1 MTFLM
6 SPRLRFTIK
15 TIAVSAL
22 LASASGQIVAQTV
35 INTATGS
42 VRPSEPVTLNFAN
55 AEIEAVAR
63 TMATITG
70 RNVVV
75 DPRVKGQL
83 NLVTERAV
91 PPAAA
96 FQQFLAALRLQ
107 GFTVVETA
115 GLYKVVPEADAKLQG
130 GSVTVVQGSSGS
142 APAGG
147 QIVTQIFKLNFESAA
162 NLVPVL
168 RPLIS
173 PNNTINVNPGN
184 NSLVITDYADNLQ
197 RLARIIA
204 AMDVS
209 NASDVE
215 VIPLRHAVATDLA
228 PLVARLIDGGSGTG
242 PAPAAGQGQ
251 ADTSFKTTLLAE
263 PRSNS
268 LILRAANPARVAQV
282 RALVAQLDQA
292 PAPGSSASTGNIHVV
307 YLKNADATKL
317 ATTLRAA
324 MAAMGTGASTSGSS
338 FGGTAAPSAPSA
350 GLSGGGTSGSM
361 LSTGTGLSGGLGSTG
376 SSAGGLG
383 GNSMGTSAT
392 NNNQPSTGGQIQADP
407 TTNSLI
413 ITAPEP
419 LYRQLRAVIDQLD
432 GRRAQVL
439 VESLIVEVTASKLA
453 EFGIQWQGILGK
465 QGDGTIGVIGT
476 NSGQAGANILNITAA
491 LATGTVSGLT
501 GTGGLGNGMN
511 IGLAPRINGQYYLGA
526 LANFLQN
533 SGDANVLSTPNLMT
547 LDNEEARIII
557 GDNVPFVTGS
567 YANSTGSS
575 TVNPFTTV
583 ERKDV
588 GLMLKVRPQIS
599 ENGTVKM
606 SIYQEVSKIDRSTL
620 SNANGPTT
628 SKRSIES
635 NVVVDDGNII
645 VIGGLLEDSY
655 SQGQDKVPVMGD
667 LPVVGGLFRSET
679 RSRNKTNLM
688 VFLRPVVVRDNATS
702 EALMTDRYEA
712 IRALQQVTQPTSSV
726 MMNSVSGAPVLPAL
740 PERSVMPA
748 ATPAAVPA
756 TPVVPT
762 PMQQLAPSLPP
773 PQGGG
778 AATPAPVSSNTA
790 PAALQQTAAAG
801 APPLYYVNL
810 GVFGEDAAGRAAMAK
825 LHDAA
830 LPLAVQA
837 VETNR
842 GKATRV
848 RVGPYA
854 TEDAA
859 QAAAAQVRSSGLA
872 PNATVAAQPL

>member
-1 MTFLM
+1 M
-6 SPRLRFTIK
+6 
-15 TIAVSAL
+15 
-22 LASASGQIVAQTV
+22 ASASGQILAQTA
-35 INTATGS
+35 INTTTGS

-215 VIPLRHAVATDLA
+215 VIPLRNAVATDLA
-228 PLVARLIDGGSGTG
+228 PLVARLIDGGGSG

-324 MAAMGTGASTSGSS
+324 MAAMGTGASAGGAGAIGS
-338 FGGTAAPSAPSA
+338 TPPPAPSA
-350 GLSGGGTSGSM
+350 GLSGGGTSGNM
-361 LSTGTGLSGGLGSTG
+361 LSTGSGLSGGAAGTAGLGSG
-376 SSAGGLG
+376 ST
-383 GNSMGTSAT
+383 MGTSAT

-419 LYRQLRAVIDQLD
+419 LYRQLRAVIDKLD

-439 VESLIVEVTASKLA
+439 VESLIVEVAANKVA
-453 EFGIQWQGILGK
+453 QFGIQWQGILGK

-476 NSGQAGANILNITAA
+476 NSGQAGANILGITAA
-491 LATGTVSGLT
+491 LASGNAT
-501 GTGGLGNGMN
+501 SIANAAAGLGGGMN
-511 IGLAPRINGQYYLGA
+511 LALAPRVNGQYYLGA

-533 SGDANVLSTPNLMT
+533 SGDANVLSTPNIMT
-547 LDNEEARIII
+547 LDNEEARILI
-557 GDNVPFVTGS
+557 GNNVPFVTGS
-567 YANSTGSS
+567 YANTTGSS
-575 TVNPFTTV
+575 TVNPFQTV

-588 GLMLKVRPQIS
+588 GLMLKVRPQIG

-606 SIYQEVSKIDRSTL
+606 AIYQEISKIDDATR
-620 SNANGPTT
+620 NNINGPST
-628 SKRSIES
+628 SKRSVES
-635 NVVVDDGNII
+635 NVLVDDGSII
-645 VIGGLLEDSY
+645 VIGGLLEDTY
-655 SQGQDKVPVMGD
+655 SQAEDKVPVMGD
-667 LPVVGGLFRSET
+667 IPVVGNLFKSENRKRS
-679 RSRNKTNLM
+679 KTNLM
-688 VFLRPVVVRDNATS
+688 IFLRPIVVRDNATS
-702 EALMTDRYEA
+702 DALMVDRYEA
-712 IRALQQVTQPTSSV
+712 IRALQHTTQPSPSLV
-726 MMNSVSGAPVLPAL
+726 MGTVSGAPVLPPM
-740 PERSVMPA
+740 PERAPAPAQPA
-748 ATPAAVPA
+748 ATPVPA
-756 TPVVPT
+756 
-762 PMQQLAPSLPP
+762 PMQQLAPQATPP
-773 PQGGG
+773 VSAPVPGPQSSAPAEPS
-778 AATPAPVSSNTA
+778 AATARALVPA
-790 PAALQQTAAAG
+790 
-801 APPLYYVNL
+801 PLYYVNV
-810 GVFGEDAAGRAAMAK
+810 GVFGQDAQSRTTLTK
-825 LHDAA
+825 LREAA
-830 LPLAVQA
+830 LPLSLQS

-848 RVGPYA
+848 RVGPYS

-859 QAAAAQVRSSGLA
+859 QAAAATLRDKWAL
-872 PNATVAAQPL
+872 NATVAAPAL

>member
-1 MTFLM
+1 MNSLL
-6 SPRLRFTIK
+6 SPRLGFALK
-15 TIAVSAL
+15 AIAASAI
-22 LASASGQIVAQTV
+22 LACASGQIIAQTA
-35 INTATGS
+35 IDTGTGS
-42 VRPSEPVTLNFAN
+42 VRAGEPVTLNFAN

-91 PPAAA
+91 SPAAA

-107 GFTVVETA
+107 GFTVVEAA

-130 GSVTVVQGSSGS
+130 GSVSVVQGSSGS
-142 APAGG
+142 APGGG
-147 QIVTQIFKLNFESAA
+147 QIVTQIFKLNFENAA

-197 RLARIIA
+197 RLARIVA

-215 VIPLRHAVATDLA
+215 VIPLRNAVATDLA
-228 PLVARLIDGGSGTG
+228 PLVARLIDGGSGA
-242 PAPAAGQGQ
+242 APVAAQGQ
-251 ADTSFKTTLLAE
+251 ADTSFKTTLIAE
-263 PRSNS
+263 PRSNA

-292 PAPGSSASTGNIHVV
+292 PAPGS
-307 YLKNADATKL
+307 KL

-324 MAAMGTGASTSGSS
+324 MAAMGGTGNTGGGSAGASAAP
-338 FGGTAAPSAPSA
+338 AAPSG
-350 GLSGGGTSGSM
+350 GLGGGGTSGNM
-361 LSTGTGLSGGLGSTG
+361 LSTGSGLSGGSSGGLGSG
-376 SSAGGLG
+376 SSG
-383 GNSMGTSAT
+383 MGTSST

-419 LYRQLRAVIDQLD
+419 LYRQLRAVIDKLD

-439 VESLIVEVTASKLA
+439 VESLIVEVSANKLA

-465 QGDGTIGVIGT
+465 QGDGTVGVIGT
-476 NSGQAGANILNITAA
+476 NSGQAGANILGITAA
-491 LATGTVSGLT
+491 LATGNASSIATAA
-501 GTGGLGNGMN
+501 GTLGQGMN
-511 IGLAPRINGQYYLGA
+511 LALAPRINGQYYLGA

-557 GDNVPFVTGS
+557 GNNVPFVTGS
-567 YANSTGSS
+567 YANTTGSS
-575 TVNPFTTV
+575 TVSPFQTV

-606 SIYQEVSKIDRSTL
+606 AIYQEVSKIDTATL
-620 SNANGPTT
+620 SNANGPST

-635 NVVVDDGNII
+635 NVVVDDGSII

-655 SQGQDKVPVMGD
+655 QQGQDKVPVMGD
-667 LPVVGGLFRSET
+667 LPVVGNLFRSET

-688 VFLRPVVVRDNATS
+688 VFLRPIVVRDNATS
-702 EALMTDRYEA
+702 DALMMDRYEA
-712 IRALQQVTQPTSSV
+712 IRALQQATQPAASTV
-726 MMNSVSGAPVLPAL
+726 MKSVSGAPILPSL
-740 PERSVMPA
+740 PERAPSVASPMPVQPA
-748 ATPAAVPA
+748 APVP
-756 TPVVPT
+756 V
-762 PMQQLAPSLPP
+762 PMQQLTPVAPP
-773 PQGGG
+773 PP
-778 AATPAPVSSNTA
+778 TPGTAPQSSAPVEQSSPTA
-790 PAALQQTAAAG
+790 QAQVPA
-801 APPLYYVNL
+801 PLYYVNV
-810 GVFGEDAAGRAAMAK
+810 GVFGKDAESRSAMTK
-825 LHDAA
+825 LRSTA
-830 LPLAVQA
+830 LPLSIQA
-837 VETNR
+837 VDTNR
-842 GKATRV
+842 GTLTRV
-848 RVGPYA
+848 RVGPYN

-859 QAAAAQVRSSGLA
+859 NAAAATVRSLA
-872 PNATVAAQPL
+872 LNATVSPKAL

>member
-1 MTFLM
+1 MNSLL
-6 SPRLRFTIK
+6 SPRLGFALK
-15 TIAVSAL
+15 AIAASAL
-22 LASASGQIVAQTV
+22 LACASGQIIAQTA
-35 INTATGS
+35 IDTGTGS
-42 VRPSEPVTLNFAN
+42 VRAGEPVTLNFAN

-91 PPAAA
+91 SPAAA

-107 GFTVVETA
+107 GFTVVEAA

-130 GSVTVVQGSSGS
+130 GSVSVVQGSSGS
-142 APAGG
+142 APGGG
-147 QIVTQIFKLNFESAA
+147 QIVTQIFKLNFENAA

-197 RLARIIA
+197 RLARIVA

-215 VIPLRHAVATDLA
+215 VIPLKNAIASDLA
-228 PLVARLIDGGSGTG
+228 PLVSRLIDGGSANGG
-242 PAPAAGQGQ
+242 AAAAAAPGQ
-251 ADTSFKTTLLAE
+251 ADTAFKTTLIAE

-292 PAPGSSASTGNIHVV
+292 PAPGSSAASGNIHVV

-324 MAAMGTGASTSGSS
+324 MAAMGGGNGGAASSGGGASSPAPSTGLSTGGMLSTNGSSSGSS
-338 FGGTAAPSAPSA
+338 T
-350 GLSGGGTSGSM
+350 
-361 LSTGTGLSGGLGSTG
+361 SGGLGSST
-376 SSAGGLG
+376 SA
-383 GNSMGTSAT
+383 MGTSST

-419 LYRQLRAVIDQLD
+419 LYRQLRDVIDKLD

-439 VESLIVEVTASKLA
+439 VESLIVEVSANKVA

-465 QGDGTIGVIGT
+465 NGDGTVGVIGT
-476 NSGQAGANILNITAA
+476 NSGAAGANILNVTAA
-491 LATGTVSGLT
+491 LASGSTTSIATAASSL
-501 GTGGLGNGMN
+501 GKGLNLA
-511 IGLAPRINGQYYLGA
+511 LAPRINGQYYLGA

-557 GDNVPFVTGS
+557 GNNVPFVTGS

-606 SIYQEVSKIDRSTL
+606 AIYQEVSKIDTATL

-635 NVVVDDGNII
+635 NVVVDDGSII

-667 LPVVGGLFRSET
+667 IPVLGNLFRSENRT
-679 RSRNKTNLM
+679 RNKTNLM
-688 VFLRPVVVRDNATS
+688 VFLRPIVVRDNATS
-702 EALMTDRYEA
+702 DALMMDRYEA
-712 IRALQQVTQPTSSV
+712 IRALQQTTQPAPSV
-726 MMNSVSGAPVLPAL
+726 VMKSVSGAPILPAL
-740 PERSVMPA
+740 PQRTDPG
-748 ATPAAVPA
+748 AV
-756 TPVVPT
+756 TVP
-762 PMQQLAPSLPP
+762 
-773 PQGGG
+773 
-778 AATPAPVSSNTA
+778 
-790 PAALQQTAAAG
+790 
-801 APPLYYVNL
+801 
-810 GVFGEDAAGRAAMAK
+810 
-825 LHDAA
+825 
-830 LPLAVQA
+830 
-837 VETNR
+837 
-842 GKATRV
+842 
-848 RVGPYA
+848 
-854 TEDAA
+854 
-859 QAAAAQVRSSGLA
+859 
-872 PNATVAAQPL
+872 AQPLAPLPAESSPR